1 MAAFHD
7 PRDDSDSSSEDEFED
22 ALEDL
27 HHHPIPQHRPS
38 VESMD
43 LATSIRDAT
52 AALDLFLN
60 NRYGEAKAALK
71 PWVTTSMYHALG
83 YATVHYFQ
91 AIMTFEPND
100 IQEAIRWIKNSSQVA
115 SIFRR
120 KQRMFQRILVRNPY
134 EFYSEE
140 EAHAELCYA
149 ESVLER
155 ALLTFIQDDNLVSF
169 IKGGLK
175 IRSGYHAYKNAV
187 QLLSSRKWKDAAS
200 KMHFESGVRLGR
212 GTFNLML
219 SILPKRLLKVLEFV
233 GFTGSQERG
242 LHELEVGSSL
252 PSLRSPL
259 CACTLIG
266 FHTVTSVVLGTG
278 DGDPDYSERKLGECL
293 EKYPNGVIFLFLAG
307 RTKTIS
313 AKIDEAITLYKQAI
327 ACQEEWVQVH
337 HVCYW
342 ELMWCHV
349 FKLSWSEAVH
359 YAEKLSRE
367 SKWSKTTYLYQQAA
381 FLSMYN
387 PQTPELRS
395 KVRELF
401 GQVPMYKQRIA
412 GKSIP
417 LEKFSV
423 LKARKS
429 LQHGWSTSLAG
440 LELVY
445 LWNGFS
451 ILSKD
456 RQLLDPILALIEKTL
471 QELRNVKGTYSCYA
485 DDYSLAML
493 LKGVVQKAMNKPSQ
507 AELCFHEVLVNEDHL
522 EYNSYLVPYT
532 LLELGILY
540 LKHNRLQDAG
550 NFLYQCREYNK
561 KYILENR
568 LHFKLHAAL
577 EQLKDEGEVAKRR
590 RPGQGSNPSHIPTE
604 VL

>member
-1 MAAFHD
+1 MATVYGT
-7 PRDDSDSSSEDEFED
+7 RGDSDSSSEDEFED
-22 ALEDL
+22 ALEEQSSS
-27 HHHPIPQHRPS
+27 IPCQRQQF
-38 VESMD
+38 EKMD

-60 NRYGEAKAALK
+60 NRYNDAKDALK
-71 PWVTTSMYHALG
+71 PWVNTSMYHALG

-91 AIMTFEPND
+91 AIMTFEPCD
-100 IQEAIRWIKNSSQVA
+100 IQEAIHWIKNSSRVA
-115 SIFRR
+115 SLFRR
-120 KQRMFQRILVRNPY
+120 KSRILHTMLWRNPY
-134 EFYSEE
+134 EFYTEE

-155 ALLTFIQDDNLVSF
+155 AMLTFIQDDNLVSF

-175 IRSGYHAYKNAV
+175 IRSGYQAYKNAV
-187 QLLSSRKWKDAAS
+187 QLLSNRKWGDASS

-219 SILPKRLLKVLEFV
+219 SILPKRILKVLEFV

-259 CACTLIG
+259 CTCTLIC

-278 DGDPDYSERKLGECL
+278 DGDPEYSERKLGECL

-313 AKIDEAITLYKQAI
+313 AKIDE
-327 ACQEEWVQVH
+327 
-337 HVCYW
+337 
-342 ELMWCHV
+342 
-349 FKLSWSEAVH
+349 
-359 YAEKLSRE
+359 
-367 SKWSKTTYLYQQAA
+367 TTYLYQQAA
-381 FLSMYN
+381 FMSMCS
-387 PQTPELRS
+387 PQSNELKSR
-395 KVRELF
+395 VREIF
-401 GQVPMYKQRIA
+401 SQVPIYKQKIA

-423 LKARKS
+423 LKARKC
-429 LQHGWSTSLAG
+429 LQHGWLTSLAG
-440 LELVY
+440 LELIY

-456 RQLLDPILALIEKTL
+456 RTLLEPILALIEKTVK
-471 QELRNVKGTYSCYA
+471 ELRNIKGSYACYA
-485 DDYSLAML
+485 DDYSVAML
-493 LKGVVQKAMNKPSQ
+493 LKGVIQKALNKPSQ
-507 AELCFHEVLVNEDHL
+507 AELCFHEVLLKCQPEMTMKVLPFPNSEDHL
-522 EYNSYLVPYT
+522 KYNHYLVPYT

-540 LKHNRLQDAG
+540 LQYNRLHDA
-550 NFLYQCREYNK
+550 NTFLYQCRDHNK

-577 EQLKDEGEVAKRR
+577 ETLKAKEEVTRNRQTGRA
-590 RPGQGSNPSHIPTE
+590 NTSHIPADA
-604 VL
+604 L